1 MSFLSFVAE
10 GHLKNEGL
18 ITRKGTQKQ
27 KKKKKRKRKGQ
38 IKDIYLFVEVK

>member
-27 KKKKKRKRKGQ
+27 KKKKKKKERTN
-38 IKDIYLFVEVK
+38 

>member
-27 KKKKKRKRKGQ
+27 KKKKRKRKGQ